1 MKADEQAS
9 TVRFDLGRR
18 HRIGLA
24 EAILADVK
32 TSAQI
37 AEAIRQSGD
46 GGAPV
51 LVTRLSQAQFSAL
64 PEEQRAGLNYDP
76 VSRTALSASIAAVP
90 EVADIA
96 VVTGGTG
103 DVAVARE
110 VARTLVFHGV
120 ASHEIIDVGVAG
132 LWRLME
138 HREMITKMPVIIV
151 CAGMEGALFSV
162 VGGLAGGVVIAVPT
176 SNGYGVAEGGGVA
189 LNSALA
195 SCAPGIAVCNID
207 NGYGA
212 ACLALRVLGMQKR
225 QGWVALSPSTGSWE

>member
-1 MKADEQAS
+1 MNADEQAS
-9 TVRFDLGRR
+9 SVRFDVGRR

-32 TSAQI
+32 TPDQV
-37 AEAIRQSGD
+37 AEAIRQSEA
-46 GGAPV
+46 GGASV
-51 LVTRLSQAQFSAL
+51 LVTRLSQKLYSAL
-64 PEEQRAGLNYDP
+64 PEEQRAGLDYDP
-76 VSRTALSASIAAVP
+76 VSRTAISASVAAVP

-96 VVTGGTG
+96 IVTGGTG
-103 DVAVARE
+103 DVPVARE
-110 VARTLVFHGV
+110 VARTLAFHGV

-138 HREMITKMPVIIV
+138 HREMLAEMPVIIV

-212 ACLALRVLGMQKR
+212 ACLALRALGVRERK
-225 QGWVALSPSTGSWE
+225 GSATLSPATVSRE